1 MDWTNIIMTLITS
14 GAFTTI
20 YLLGD
25 KKTSSVLDNVS
36 KTIDQWQELVKEVK
50 QELLEQREEFR
61 NTKAE
66 YDARLVT
73 KGNKIDSLYK
83 EIAVLRDRNDKLSSN
98 VARLTII
105 RCWNI
110 SCGKRHPPIAP
121 KTRIPNPDDV
131 KELNEQLGIE

>member
-50 QELLEQREEFR
+50 QELREQREEFR
-61 NTKAE
+61 NSRGE
-66 YDARLVT
+66 YDARLAT
-73 KGNKIDSLYK
+73 KDNKIDSLYK

-105 RCWNI
+105 RCRRVD
-110 SCGKRHPPIAP
+110 CGIRHPPMGTKVSA
-121 KTRIPNPDDV
+121 TEDV
-131 KELNEQLGIE
+131 ANIIEQVKIE

>member
-1 MDWTNIIMTLITS
+1 MDWTSIIMTLISS

-61 NTKAE
+61 NSKAE
-66 YDARLVT
+66 YDARLVA
-73 KGNKIDSLYK
+73 KDNKIDSLYK
-83 EIAVLRDRNDKLSSN
+83 EMAVLRDRNDKLSSN
-98 VARLTII
+98 VARLTIV
-105 RCWNI
+105 RCWRFTCGIRLPPMVTKASVTEDVTNI
-110 SCGKRHPPIAP
+110 VEQV
-121 KTRIPNPDDV
+121 KT
-131 KELNEQLGIE
+131 E